1 MGKQKIEL
9 MIEGGKATPA
19 PPLGPTLGQLKMN
32 VTEVV
37 TQINSKTQSFKGM
50 KVPVTVI
57 VDDKTKE
64 FEIEIGT
71 PPASQ
76 LIKKELG
83 IEKGSGEPNK
93 NKVANAAIEN
103 LIKVAQMKRDSMF
116 VKDLKGAV
124 KCIAGSM
131 NAMGVLIEGKLS
143 SEFNKDIEAG
153 KYDQE
158 IKEEKTE
165 VSPEKKAVLQEQ
177 LVKVQE
183 ELRKE
188 LERLKAEE
196 EAEKAAM
203 APLAA
208 KAAEGEAAKEGA
220 EGEAA
225 KEGAEGEAAKEGA
238 EAGAEKGGKPAA
250 GAKPAPGAKKEEK
263 PGKKEEKP
271 FKK

>member
-1 MGKQKIEL
+1 MAKQKIEI
-9 MIEGGKATPA
+9 MVEGGKATPA
-19 PPLGPTLGQLKMN
+19 PPLGPALGQLKMN
-32 VTEVV
+32 VSEVV
-37 TQINSKTQSFKGM
+37 SQINSKTQSFKGM
-50 KVPVTVI
+50 KVPVKVI

-93 NKVANAAIEN
+93 NKVANAAVEN
-103 LIKVAQMKRDSMF
+103 LIKVAQMKKDSMF

-131 NAMGVLIEGKLS
+131 NAMGILVEGKLS
-143 SEFNKDIEAG
+143 PEFNKDLDAG
-153 KYDQE
+153 TFDKE
-158 IKEEKTE
+158 IKEEKTT
-165 VSPEKKAVLQEQ
+165 VSPEKKAMLQEQ

-188 LERLKAEE
+188 LERLKAAE
-196 EAEKAAM
+196 EAEKAAA
-203 APLAA
+203 APAVA
-208 KAAEGEAAKEGA
+208 KPEEGAAKE
-220 EGEAA
+220 
-225 KEGAEGEAAKEGA
+225 EGAEKVEGEEGA
-238 EAGAEKGGKPAA
+238 EEKGKTEEK
-250 GAKPAPGAKKEEK
+250 GAKKEEGKAAKKEEK

-271 FKK
+271 AKK

>member
-32 VTEVV
+32 VTEVI

-103 LIKVAQMKRDSMF
+103 LIKVAQMKKDSMF

-131 NAMGVLIEGKLS
+131 NAMGILIEGKLS
-143 SEFNKDIEAG
+143 PEFNKDIEAG

-165 VSPEKKAVLQEQ
+165 VSPEKKAILQEQ

-203 APLAA
+203 APLAV
-208 KAAEGEAAKEGA
+208 KAAEGEAVKAA
-220 EGEAA
+220 EGEAP
-225 KEGAEGEAAKEGA
+225 KEGEAAEEGA

-263 PGKKEEKP
+263 PGKKEEKSS
-271 FKK
+271 KK

>member
-1 MGKQKIEL
+1 MAKQKIEL
-9 MIEGGKATPA
+9 LVEGGKATPA
-19 PPLGPTLGQLKMN
+19 PPLGPALGQMKMN
-32 VTEVV
+32 VGEVIN
-37 TQINSKTQSFKGM
+37 QINSKTQSFKGM

-83 IEKGSGEPNK
+83 LEKGSGEPNK
-93 NKVANAAIEN
+93 NKVANAAIEQ
-103 LIKVAQMKRDSMF
+103 LIKIAQMKKDSMF
-116 VKDLKGAV
+116 VKNLKDAV

-131 NAMGVLIEGKLS
+131 NAMGILIEGKLS
-143 SEFNKDIEAG
+143 PEFNKDLEAG
-153 KYDQE
+153 LFDKE
-158 IKEEKTE
+158 IKEQKTE
-165 VSPEKKAVLQEQ
+165 VSPEKKALLQEQ

-196 EAEKAAM
+196 EAEKAAI
-203 APLAA
+203 APAVAKPEEAEA
-208 KAAEGEAAKEGA
+208 KAEGAEEAKEGEEGA
-220 EGEAA
+220 EGKEAPK
-225 KEGAEGEAAKEGA
+225 KE
-238 EAGAEKGGKPAA
+238 EKGA
-250 GAKPAPGAKKEEK
+250 AKKEEK

-271 FKK
+271 GKKEEKPAKK

>member
-1 MGKQKIEL
+1 MAKQKIEL
-9 MIEGGKATPA
+9 LVEGGKATPA
-19 PPLGPTLGQLKMN
+19 PPLGPALGQMKMN
-32 VTEVV
+32 VGEVIN
-37 TQINSKTQSFKGM
+37 QINSKTQSFKGM

-83 IEKGSGEPNK
+83 LEKGSGEPNK
-93 NKVANAAIEN
+93 NKVANAAIEQ
-103 LIKVAQMKRDSMF
+103 LIKIAQMKKDSMF
-116 VKDLKGAV
+116 VKNLKGAV

-131 NAMGVLIEGKLS
+131 NAMGILIEGKLS
-143 SEFNKDIEAG
+143 PEFNKDLEAG
-153 KYDQE
+153 LFDKE
-158 IKEEKTE
+158 IKEQKTE
-165 VSPEKKAVLQEQ
+165 VSPEKKALLQEQ

-196 EAEKAAM
+196 EAEKAAI
-203 APLAA
+203 APAVAKPEEAEA
-208 KAAEGEAAKEGA
+208 KAEGAEEAKEGEEGA
-220 EGEAA
+220 EGKEAPK
-225 KEGAEGEAAKEGA
+225 KE
-238 EAGAEKGGKPAA
+238 EKGA
-250 GAKPAPGAKKEEK
+250 AKKEEK

-271 FKK
+271 GKKEEKPAKK